1 MTFAAA
7 PRRAPLAQ
15 ACAILLSAIASQAGA
30 APVVQDALD
39 PVVITGPRFPAA
51 ATPIGATVIT
61 ASQIRSAGATDVNAA
76 IRKIGGVF
84 GRESLDGSPDFGLDL
99 RGFGTNSA
107 QNVVV
112 LVDGVRLNENE
123 LASTVL
129 STIPVDTVERIEI
142 TRGGS
147 SVLYG
152 DGATGG
158 VINIVTRRAAA
169 GGTHG
174 SLFAEAGRFDHRD
187 LRATITHGAGPWSF
201 DAAVAGRGTDNGRAN
216 NRYEQTTVSGG
227 LQYAYGSGRAG
238 VRVESAR
245 SDSRLPG
252 SLTEAQFL
260 ADPRQSLTPDDDGS
274 LDTDRVTAFVEHRA
288 GAFDLAA
295 ELSHRE
301 RDLRST
307 YVFGGVPSTT
317 YYATGQTQ
325 FSPRLRHTAAL
336 AGRSNELVAGVDLI
350 RWKRQ
355 VTASWSAGDARQDA
369 KAVYLRDELRW
380 DAPHNARLAVGGR
393 HERFEKDYSDP
404 LAFPAIVGERRR
416 QSLNA
421 WSVEASV
428 DPLPGLTVFAKAG
441 RSYRVANIDENALRS
456 SVDVL
461 APQTSRD
468 LELGIGAGDAA
479 RKATARLFRHRLTN
493 EIFYDPTIGW
503 GANTNL
509 DPTRRQGVEVEG
521 EAALGQAW
529 RVTGQ
534 WQYVQA
540 EFRDG
545 PNAGRD
551 MVLVPK
557 HVVTARL
564 AWAPGGG
571 HSADVGAQW
580 VDSQRYGDDF
590 TNACDARIPSFTTVD
605 ARYAYRAGPWEVAV
619 SGLNLADRQFYSNAF
634 SCRGGIYPSN
644 GRQLKLS
651 LRFDF

>member
-1 MTFAAA
+1 MTIPAA
-7 PRRAPLAQ
+7 PRAARRAPLAL
-15 ACAILLSAIASQAGA
+15 ACAVALSAIAAQAGA
-30 APVVQDALD
+30 APVVQDDLA
-39 PVVITGPRFPAA
+39 PIVITGPRFPAE

-61 ASQIRSAGATDVNAA
+61 AAQIRSAGATDVNAA

-123 LASTVL
+123 LANTVL

-158 VINIVTRRAAA
+158 VINIVTRRGAA

-187 LRATITHGAGPWSF
+187 LRATLRHGAGPWSF
-201 DAAVAGRGTDNGRAN
+201 DVAVADRGTDNYRAN
-216 NRYEQTTVSGG
+216 NKYEQTTVSGG
-227 LQYAYGSGRAG
+227 LQYAYGANRRAG
-238 VRVESAR
+238 IRVESAR

-260 ADPRQSLTPDDDGS
+260 ADPRQARTPDDFGS

-301 RDLRST
+301 RELSAS
-307 YVFGGVPSTT
+307 Y
-317 YYATGQTQ
+317 TGSVSRYEVEQTQ
-325 FSPRLRHTAAL
+325 FSPRLRHTAQL
-336 AGRSNELVAGVDLI
+336 GDKRNEFVTGVDLI
-350 RWKRQ
+350 RWERQ

-369 KAVYLRDELRW
+369 KAFYLRDELLW
-380 DAPHNARLAVGGR
+380 DAPHNARLAVGAR

-404 LAFPAIVGERRR
+404 LGFPPVVGEHRE
-416 QSLNA
+416 QSINA
-421 WSVEASV
+421 WTVEGSF
-428 DPLPGLTVFAKAG
+428 DPLPQLTVFAKAG
-441 RSYRVANIDENALRS
+441 RSYRIANIDENSFRS

-461 APQTSRD
+461 EPQTSRD
-468 LELGIGAGDAA
+468 LELGVSLGDAA

-493 EIFYDPTIGW
+493 ELFYDPTIGW

-521 EAALGQAW
+521 EAALGDAW

-545 PNAGRD
+545 PNAGRE
-551 MVLVPK
+551 MILVPK

-564 AWAPGGG
+564 AWAPGNG

-619 SGLNLADRQFYSNAF
+619 SGLNLGDRQYYSNAF